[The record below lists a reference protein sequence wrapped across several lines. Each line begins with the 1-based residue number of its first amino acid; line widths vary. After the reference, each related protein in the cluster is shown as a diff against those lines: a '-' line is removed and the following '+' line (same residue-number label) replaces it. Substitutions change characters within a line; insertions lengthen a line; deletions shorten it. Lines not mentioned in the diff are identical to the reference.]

1 MDLMDIRL
9 LFGQEFVKSVR
20 MPIKKHI
27 LVCRSGAKL
36 VMSEDGSFTYMG
48 GDAYAIGVDDNTRFD
63 ELKSEMAD
71 MWKLD
76 RSSVT
81 VKYLL
86 PNTSNNLVTISS
98 DRDIRSMREFYE
110 DSSTVDVYVGGTS
123 SETSNVSTTPRIRYL
138 HPLHLCVSFQIWILN

>member
-1 MDLMDIRL
+1 MVNKI
-9 LFGQEFVKSVR
+9 QEIVESER

-36 VMSEDGSFTYMG
+36 VMSEDGSWAYMG

-63 ELKSEMAD
+63 ELKVEMAD

-76 RSSVT
+76 RSSIT

-98 DRDIRSMREFYE
+98 DRDIRSMREFCE
-110 DSSTVDVYVGGTS
+110 DSATVDVYVSGTS
-123 SETSNVSTTPRIRYL
+123 SVTSDALATHQGSMMLRGFLKGCPLWLQQLTT
-138 HPLHLCVSFQIWILN
+138 VV

>member
-1 MDLMDIRL
+1 MDIRL

-36 VMSEDGSFTYMG
+36 VMSEDGSLAYMG

-63 ELKSEMAD
+63 ELKFEMAD
-71 MWKLD
+71 MWKLE
-76 RSSVT
+76 RSSIT

-110 DSSTVDVYVGGTS
+110 DCTTVDVYVFSGTGS
-123 SETSNVSTTPRIRYL
+123 ATSDVSTTPGIRYL
-138 HPLHLCVSFQIWILN
+138 LPLHLCDFF